1 MLLFGLK
8 DIDSPK
14 FIRVDSIEEIKTTT
28 SKDILLL
35 NGLKKPYKL
44 AKYAQKNSLSF
55 AVEVNSIKEALIAST
70 LGASFSLANKT
81 LAKTLQKIADNYL
94 WDMKILAII
103 SSEDEIEEIG
113 LLEIDGAVLR
123 A

>member
-8 DIDSPK
+8 DIESQN
-14 FIRVDSIEEIKTTT
+14 FVRVDTIEEIKATTP
-28 SKDILLL
+28 KDILLL
-35 NGLKKPYKL
+35 SALKKPYSL
-44 AKYAQKNSLSF
+44 AKYIQKNSLSY
-55 AVEVNSIKEALIAST
+55 AVEVKSIKEALIAST
-70 LGASFSLANKT
+70 LGASFVLADKT

-103 SSEDEIEEIG
+103 SSEDEIEEIA